1 MRFIT
6 VTSVA
11 CLVASAAAFEYPDFV
26 PLNKRQEPGTPQYEC
41 HANCGGII
49 TASRSDGYCDSSD
62 FKSMFNDCMNC
73 ALEYDIWKYYGN
85 SVSSA
90 AENCGLDATPVQPSS
105 SSASTATSTS
115 TATETETE
123 AESTS
128 TVTESDTETE
138 TISSTE
144 TSTDSTTVSSTPV
157 IPTVT
162 TTTTPTSSEGAAS
175 GTPTPS
181 NPEFT
186 GGASSNA
193 PAGLFMGGLVGSF
206 VAALMV

>member
-1 MRFIT
+1 MKFNT
-6 VTSVA
+6 VASII

-49 TASRSDGYCDSSD
+49 TASRSDGYCDTGD
-62 FKSMFNDCMNC
+62 FKSMLNDCLNC

-90 AENCGLDATPVQPSS
+90 AENCRLDATPVQPSS
-105 SSASTATSTS
+105 SSATATATSTS
-115 TATETETE
+115 TETE

-128 TVTESDTETE
+128 TSTESGTETE
-138 TISSTE
+138 TASSTE
-144 TSTDSTTVSSTPV
+144 TTADSTTVSSTPV
-157 IPTVT
+157 IPAATA
-162 TTTTPTSSEGAAS
+162 TTTPTSSEGATS
-175 GTPTPS
+175 STPTTS
-181 NPEFT
+181 DPEFT
-186 GGASSNA
+186 GGATSNA